1 MLRFI
6 LDRLW
11 HTFLVLLAI
20 SFITFFIMYKAGDP
34 VQLLLPPDA
43 TQAQVI
49 QMRHTLG
56 LDGSFFIQYKGFL
69 LQLSH
74 GHLGTSFLYGE
85 PALTVVLERLPA
97 TLELAVLAMFFAIL
111 IGIPLGVSAA
121 VHHGKWQE
129 KIIMFFS
136 LTGISIPVFWIAMV
150 LVLLFSVT
158 FNILPSSGR
167 GTVYLFSSAFT
178 WDGIRHLIMPV
189 TTLTLFQL
197 ALIIR
202 LTQSGMREVLSK
214 EYIRFARARGLSPS
228 RIIYTHGLR
237 NTLIPLMTVIGL
249 QFGQLIAFTI
259 VTETIFAWPGTG
271 KLIIDAIQN
280 LDRPV
285 VVAYLLIIALIFVAI
300 NFTVDLLYTFI
311 DPRIRLR

>member
-6 LDRLW
+6 LDRLF

-43 TQAQVI
+43 TQAQVV

-56 LDGSFFIQYKGFL
+56 LDGSFLTQYRSFL
-69 LQLSH
+69 VQLSH
-74 GHLGTSFLYGE
+74 GNLGTSFVYGE
-85 PALTVVLERLPA
+85 PALQVVMERLPA
-97 TLELAVLAMFFAIL
+97 TLELAVLAMVLSVL
-111 IGIPLGVSAA
+111 IGLPMGVIAA
-121 VHHGKWQE
+121 VDTGKW
-129 KIIMFFS
+129 KGKVIMLFS
-136 LTGISIPVFWIAMV
+136 LAGISIPVFWIGMV
-150 LVLLFSVT
+150 LVLIFSVL
-158 FNILPSSGR
+158 FDLLPSSGR
-167 GTVYLFSSAFT
+167 GEVYLFTSALT

-189 TTLTLFQL
+189 ATLTLFQL

-202 LTQSGMREVLSK
+202 LTQSGMREVLSRD
-214 EYIRFARARGLSPS
+214 YIKFARARGVPE
-228 RIIYTHGLR
+228 RKVVYGHGLR
-237 NTLIPLMTVIGL
+237 NALIPLVTVIGL

-271 KLIIDAIQN
+271 KLIIDSIQN

-285 VVAYLLIIALIFVAI
+285 VVAYLLVIAVIFVVI
-300 NFTVDLLYTFI
+300 NLIVDLLYTLI
-311 DPRIRLR
+311 DPRMCLT